1 MKAAIYIR
9 VSTDEQAKKFSIPA
23 QERLAKAFCE
33 SKGWPIYKIYTD
45 GGFSGKNLDRPA
57 LQEMLSETDKF
68 DAVIVYRL
76 DRLSRSQ
83 VDTMTLIETFF
94 LKNDIEFISLT
105 ETLDTT
111 SPGGR
116 AMIGV
121 LAAFSQMERE
131 SIRERS
137 IMGRIQRV
145 KSGLRDSPV
154 KKRNFG
160 YDIVGGKLYINESE
174 ASIIR
179 DVCNRFEVLQSIG
192 KLQQEQKANGVE
204 VITRARIMNY
214 LTNDLYIGYVHY
226 LDEVHRKGIHEPII
240 SEDQYYRIQAILER
254 IKRAPNINKKS
265 QSLLSGLIRCA
276 VCGSTY
282 HHAVKGSKKYASGKV
297 IEYRYYTCKR
307 NRRKPEL
314 EGCANKSYRGEKLED
329 IVINRIK
336 NYSVD
341 TRTDEK
347 MKDLAENREKIDAQV
362 AKKNRLLA
370 LYVDGVYQKSDLDPL
385 MREIDAEI
393 KRLTDEASQQSKEIN
408 NKEITKRLLDK
419 NRTLDFDNLD
429 FAEKQR
435 LLRSIIKEIVING
448 DNVKVYW
455 L

>member
-9 VSTDEQAKKFSIPA
+9 VSTDEQTKKFSIPA
-23 QERLAKAFCE
+23 QERMGRAFCE
-33 SKGWPIYKIYTD
+33 TKGWDIYKVYTD
-45 GGFSGKNLDRPA
+45 GGYSGKDLKRPA
-57 LQEMLSETDKF
+57 MQEMLSETDKF
-68 DAVIVYRL
+68 NAVIVYRL

-83 VDTMTLIETFF
+83 IDTMTLIETYFI
-94 LKNDIEFISLT
+94 KNDIDFISLT

-137 IMGRIQRV
+137 VMGRIQRV

-154 KKRNFG
+154 KVRNFG
-160 YDIVGGKLYINESE
+160 YDIVDGKLYINDSE
-174 ASIIR
+174 AAVIR
-179 DVCNRFEVLQSIG
+179 GVCDRFEVLQSVG
-192 KLQQEQKANGVE
+192 KVQQEQKASGSE

-240 SEDQYYRIQAILER
+240 SEEQYYRIQTILDR
-254 IKRAPNINKKS
+254 IKQAPNINK
-265 QSLLSGLIRCA
+265 QNRSLLSGL
-276 VCGSTY
+276 VKCGTCGLAY
-282 HHAVKGSKKYASGKV
+282 HHASKGSRRNSNGKV
-297 IEYRYYTCKR
+297 VEYRYYTCKR

-314 EGCANKSYRGEKLED
+314 NGCVNMTYHGEKLED

-336 NYSVD
+336 NYTVD

-347 MKDLAENREKIDAQV
+347 MKDLADIKEKLDAQV
-362 AKKNRLLA
+362 MKKNRLLA
-370 LYVDGVYQKSDLDPL
+370 LYVDGVYQKADLDPL
-385 MREIDAEI
+385 MQEIDAEI
-393 KRLTDEASQQSKEIN
+393 KQLSDESAQQSEEIT
-408 NKEITKRLLDK
+408 NKEIVKQLIENQTP
-419 NRTLDFDNLD
+419 DFDNLD

-435 LLRSIIKEIVING
+435 FLRSVIKGITING
-448 DNVKVYW
+448 EKVKVHW

>member
-33 SKGWPIYKIYTD
+33 SKGWKIYKIYTD

-160 YDIVGGKLYINESE
+160 YDIVDGKLYINESE
-174 ASIIR
+174 AAVIR
-179 DVCNRFEVLQSIG
+179 EVCNRFEVLQSVG
-192 KLQQEQKANGVE
+192 KIQQEQKAKGVE

-265 QSLLSGLIRCA
+265 QSLLSGLVRCA
-276 VCGSTY
+276 TCGSPY
-282 HHAVKGSKKYASGKV
+282 HHAVKGAKKYASGKV
-297 IEYRYYTCKR
+297 IEYRYYTCKK
-307 NRRKPEL
+307 NRRKPES
-314 EGCANKSYRGEKLED
+314 EGCTNKSHRGEKLED

-347 MKDLAENREKIDAQV
+347 MKDLAENREKLDAQV
-362 AKKNRLLA
+362 VKKNRLLA

-385 MREIDAEI
+385 MQEIDAEI

-408 NKEITKRLLDK
+408 NKEITKRLLNK
-419 NRTLDFDNLD
+419 NQTLDFDSLD

-435 LLRSIIKEIVING
+435 LLRGIIKEIVING